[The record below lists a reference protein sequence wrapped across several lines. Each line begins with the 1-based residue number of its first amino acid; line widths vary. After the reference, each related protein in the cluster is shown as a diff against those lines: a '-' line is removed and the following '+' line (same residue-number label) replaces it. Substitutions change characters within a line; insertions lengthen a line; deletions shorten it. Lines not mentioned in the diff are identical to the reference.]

1 MVGAAPWFGGSDV
14 GACMELES
22 THDIG
27 RHGVLVALDDERT
40 PLASL
45 ADLVRH
51 QMRCNGLALV
61 EAVDAVVCMLKAQ
74 GDALVLYCTDPKTR
88 ARPIALAEP
97 FTSAAM
103 LGRLRQ
109 AWAVDSTTAA
119 DLNGA
124 PFARLTMRRD
134 VADWL
139 FECGPDISF
148 WDAAPSEPAS
158 VVPAHD
164 ADWMQAQEA
173 ALEFRAAPP
182 AGVVPVAGSFADASA
197 VVGCAAKTMPPDA
210 LAPATDALIV
220 QPMGGAWPH
229 LEGADWSAAEREAMF
244 TMRHKHRMTGK
255 RIAKITCVSR
265 VRVDELI
272 GKVSSPKTHQWP
284 DACDWRPSATLL
296 LACGFP
302 VPQSLQA
309 VPAVHARV

>member
-51 QMRCNGLALV
+51 QMRCSGLALV

-88 ARPIALAEP
+88 ARPIDLAEP

-164 ADWMQAQEA
+164 ADWMQAQDA
-173 ALEFRAAPP
+173 ALMFVAAPP
-182 AGVVPVAGSFADASA
+182 AGDEPAHADALLLPDGKPISLLA
-197 VVGCAAKTMPPDA
+197 KLPEHDDGPGCRALYDEWVKLGGEQGGAGGQLATRFGCSPRTIQLRIKPFRDANEPGTKAARASKRPKPKGVGAGVRLQATWA
-210 LAPATDALIV
+210 GVAPA
-220 QPMGGAWPH
+220 
-229 LEGADWSAAEREAMF
+229 
-244 TMRHKHRMTGK
+244 K
-255 RIAKITCVSR
+255 
-265 VRVDELI
+265 VR
-272 GKVSSPKTHQWP
+272 
-284 DACDWRPSATLL
+284 
-296 LACGFP
+296 
-302 VPQSLQA
+302 
-309 VPAVHARV
+309 